1 MQVAAAREDATSA
14 TIGAV
19 GQAKE
24 VRLTNSMALVM
35 MLTTNLYSNQLLA
48 AIREPLCNAWDANI
62 EAGTTDQPIE
72 ITFTDDYC
80 MRIRDK
86 GLGIHPDKMDDIY
99 GVYGDS
105 TKANNNAVTGGFG
118 LGSKAPWAIA
128 DSFQVI
134 SDHAGTRTIYNM
146 PKACVE
152 RDGFPAILPVASMPT
167 EESGLTVI
175 IPIPEDQ
182 WEEAQNYATYIV
194 KHGGMNARINDHGIS
209 PLELDTKPG
218 SYNVNQVEWY
228 DPYMGSGNIFIRYGA
243 VVYPMLKTEQTKAV
257 VESLERFMNIVEYT
271 RIVIQAAP
279 GTLALSPSRESLS
292 SSKMTID
299 GLTDLLV
306 SLVQTME
313 SDIITQ
319 IPQSVKNACTRM
331 RNNYEPRYFGSE
343 LRVIDYIRPYAV
355 QRYLKS
361 PLGAGFVAKYKP
373 ELLAA
378 AKAGDCKA
386 WSVGDKSFNA
396 VVSLELSK
404 SRASAKS
411 GSRYDTEYMAKV
423 YKRFVIKPLGKVF
436 LNPSLKIK
444 NLSFAHVSY
453 WDNKIVSSN
462 FNSNALHQTLMDHDH
477 FINFFTRRFVFLT
490 SRKINLAES
499 IKCFPKYHPRGQ
511 NWIYKVQPND
521 PLKAEIQASFEAQGF
536 EVVDLTLNHSWD
548 EPAQKRLLEL
558 ATRPPKPAKPKD
570 VKPAVK
576 NSLVPLSAVF
586 SKSGKCKRTE
596 YQALDVWDQLGNQDN
611 PLFYCELSDC
621 DTYSSDKQHRL
632 GLFTYDVDLTPE
644 ELSKG
649 VLVRNGVEVNMAI
662 KRGAVHINEYFGP
675 KFAKAIQSKAYRN
688 YVTKFRKLDIREAYN
703 ISSRDIKL
711 FKELGIKLPG
721 LDKMVHNPYFE
732 RLLWLGQRLG
742 HNTLKALLPEGY
754 DVDEA
759 VNPTL
764 VKPKFVT
771 IIRSVYSDKMLR
783 AISRTED
790 DLLEILKL
798 YPHRKG
804 IIKAL
809 VLDAIKQGTK
819 K

>member
-1 MQVAAAREDATSA
+1 M
-14 TIGAV
+14 
-19 GQAKE
+19 
-24 VRLTNSMALVM
+24 
-35 MLTTNLYSNQLLA
+35 
-48 AIREPLCNAWDANI
+48 
-62 EAGTTDQPIE
+62 
-72 ITFTDDYC
+72 
-80 MRIRDK
+80 
-86 GLGIHPDKMDDIY
+86 
-99 GVYGDS
+99 
-105 TKANNNAVTGGFG
+105 
-118 LGSKAPWAIA
+118 
-128 DSFQVI
+128 
-134 SDHAGTRTIYNM
+134 
-146 PKACVE
+146 
-152 RDGFPAILPVASMPT
+152 
-167 EESGLTVI
+167 
-175 IPIPEDQ
+175 
-182 WEEAQNYATYIV
+182 
-194 KHGGMNARINDHGIS
+194 
-209 PLELDTKPG
+209 
-218 SYNVNQVEWY
+218 
-228 DPYMGSGNIFIRYGA
+228 
-243 VVYPMLKTEQTKAV
+243 
-257 VESLERFMNIVEYT
+257 
-271 RIVIQAAP
+271 
-279 GTLALSPSRESLS
+279 
-292 SSKMTID
+292 
-299 GLTDLLV
+299 
-306 SLVQTME
+306 
-313 SDIITQ
+313 
-319 IPQSVKNACTRM
+319 
-331 RNNYEPRYFGSE
+331 
-343 LRVIDYIRPYAV
+343 
-355 QRYLKS
+355 
-361 PLGAGFVAKYKP
+361 
-373 ELLAA
+373 
-378 AKAGDCKA
+378 
-386 WSVGDKSFNA
+386 GDKAFNA
-396 VVSLELSK
+396 VVSRELSK

-411 GSRYDTEYMAKV
+411 GSRYDTEYMAKI

-453 WDNKIVSSN
+453 WDTKIVSSN
-462 FNSNALHQTLMDHDH
+462 FNSNALHQTLMDHGH

-570 VKPAVK
+570 VKPSVK

-596 YQALDVWDQLGNQDN
+596 YQALDVWDQLGNQDS

-703 ISSRDIKL
+703 INSRDIKL